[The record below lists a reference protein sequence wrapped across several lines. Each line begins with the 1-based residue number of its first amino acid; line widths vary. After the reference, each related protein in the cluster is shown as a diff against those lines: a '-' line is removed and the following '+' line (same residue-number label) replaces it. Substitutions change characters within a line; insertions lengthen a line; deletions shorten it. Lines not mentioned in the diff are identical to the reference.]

1 MPSRKSQAASR
12 VRAIE
17 PHRQARRLSA
27 RLTGPLTESAIETG
41 RNGFASGYVR
51 LARGARVLARST
63 GLIEALDRRGERR
76 LPLFLRSLF
85 AVHDIDELGRLDL
98 PWWTFDA
105 IERVDAFLKA
115 RNGEARAFEYGA
127 GASTLWLA
135 RRCARVV
142 SVEHDRQWWPPLAAH
157 LRRLDNVEARCVD
170 PVPSR
175 APDCPSRRAG
185 WSGLDFAP
193 YVRAIRRA
201 RGPFD
206 LIVIDGRARSSCLRE
221 ALGHLAR
228 GGLIVFDNADRR
240 RYAPAIARSGL
251 RVERFGGFA
260 PAVPWPSQT
269 ALLARE
275 GETPAA
281 G

>member
-1 MPSRKSQAASR
+1 MRSQKSPAGGRGRGAPSRGVAE
-12 VRAIE
+12 RAIE
-17 PHRQARRLSA
+17 V
-27 RLTGPLTESAIETG
+27 G
-41 RNGFASGYVR
+41 RDGVASGYVR
-51 LARGARVLARST
+51 LARRARGLARAS
-63 GLIEALDRRGERR
+63 GALDALDRRRDRR

-85 AVHDIDELGRLDL
+85 AVHDIEDLGELDL

-105 IERVDAFLKA
+105 IERVDAFL
-115 RNGEARAFEYGA
+115 RSRGGRARAFEYGA
-127 GASTLWLA
+127 GASTLWLS

-157 LRRLDNVEARCVD
+157 LRRLDNVEARCIP

-175 APDCPSRRAG
+175 APACASRRAG
-185 WSGLDFAP
+185 WSGLDFSP
-193 YVRAIRRA
+193 YVRAIRQA

-228 GGLIVFDNADRR
+228 GGLVVFDNADRR

-251 RVERFGGFA
+251 AIERFGGLA
-260 PAVPWPSQT
+260 PAMFWPSQT
-269 ALLARE
+269 ALLTRE
-275 GETPAA
+275 EEVAA
-281 G
+281 AA